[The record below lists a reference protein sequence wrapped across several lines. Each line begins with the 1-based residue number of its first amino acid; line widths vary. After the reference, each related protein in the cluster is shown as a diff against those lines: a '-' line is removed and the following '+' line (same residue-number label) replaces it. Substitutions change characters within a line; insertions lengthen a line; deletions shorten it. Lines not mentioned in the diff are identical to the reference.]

1 MFINEYGDRE
11 DTTVILLAPM
21 MVSGLNLYEL
31 IYVNEIERFIESGD
45 IEDMKKTAAFR
56 AADRN
61 PYSWNMEFIP
71 LASKK
76 KAPVL
81 AGVRAEM
88 FVISALCVT
97 TWTSVMVGNEAI
109 VYEHGAGACAQTQA
123 PCQGSIL

>member
-76 KAPVL
+76 RLRCWL
-81 AGVRAEM
+81 A
-88 FVISALCVT
+88 LHL
-97 TWTSVMVGNEAI
+97 
-109 VYEHGAGACAQTQA
+109 VYRRTEGRV
-123 PCQGSIL
+123 SL